1 MVNKRSKLIMRVL
14 PMLIASAYAGVA
26 MAEDKVEEVVVTA
39 QKRKEKLSEV
49 PISISAISG
58 AQLET
63 RGIEGVGNLNAL
75 APNLMFK
82 PNPGNELI
90 STVALRGSVTGQPA
104 IWVDPSVGMYVDG
117 VYIGKSQGAV
127 FDVMEL
133 ERVEVLRGPQGTLF
147 GRNTEGG
154 AVNMVSRRPTGVW
167 GGSIG
172 LEIGNRSHFTERVA
186 LDLPKMG
193 IASVSL
199 AYRKEDQKGWAK
211 NATGPDMG
219 AVDKEAYRIA
229 AKFDI
234 NKDFVVNY
242 AYDNSNID
250 NTPTVTSLYAVDGWS
265 PTAGTF
271 PLAFG
276 AALGGAIQT
285 AMSPYVTTTRPTSVS
300 TNDHGFGIWEKSKT
314 EGHALEL
321 DYKLSDRNSLKYI
334 YATRK
339 MNYSDAQDIDGTPIG
354 ALAAPNAF
362 WGASTYYQRHTTYKQ
377 DSHELQWVGNTDRM
391 KYVAGLY
398 YFEDDGT
405 TLGPQNFTLFF
416 GNAGAPRRSDY
427 SARTKAKAL
436 YGQIDYSLTDKWT
449 ATAGLRRTIETK
461 GGWTHNYTTTGFNG
475 PFLAN
480 VFAKTEY
487 EATFS
492 GNTPMFALAYK
503 WDATTNV
510 FARLAKGFKSGGF
523 SGELLNA
530 TVTTPYKPQTSLS
543 AEMGIKKAFAG
554 NRAQLSASVFQSKIT
569 DQQVTQ
575 LVPATTQSFLTN
587 AGKSTYQGLELEGS
601 LIPTDG
607 WKLQA
612 SYGYLHTKFNE
623 YMDNALNLGAGRPII
638 DTAGNKEAGYA
649 PKHTFSFNVDGR
661 LAQTAWG
668 TLRGIVDYTYT
679 AESLLYSANKDL
691 TAANAGGSYSIQK
704 DMMPAFQVINARLL
718 LAGVP
723 MGGPGTADVSF
734 WVKNLTDEKKQIQ
747 GIDFGMMRTANWQR
761 PRTYGLSMNY
771 KW

>member
-14 PMLIASAYAGVA
+14 PMLIASAYASVA
-26 MAEDKVEEVVVTA
+26 LAEDKVEEVVVTA

-49 PISISAISG
+49 PISITAISG

-82 PNPGNELI
+82 PNPGNDLI

-117 VYIGKSQGAV
+117 VYVGKSQGSV

-154 AVNMVSRRPTGVW
+154 AINMVSRRPTGVW
-167 GGSIG
+167 GGSVG
-172 LEIGNRSHFTERVA
+172 LDIGNRSHYTERVA

-193 IASVSL
+193 IASVSV

-211 NATGPDMG
+211 NATGPDLG
-219 AVDKEAYRIA
+219 KVDKEAYRLA
-229 AKFDI
+229 AKLDI
-234 NKDFVVNY
+234 TKDFVVNY

-250 NTPTVTSLYAVDGWS
+250 NTPTVTSLYATSGWS
-265 PTAGTF
+265 GTF
-271 PLAFG
+271 PSTFG
-276 AALGGAIQT
+276 AFLGGAIQT
-285 AMSPYVTTTRPTSVS
+285 AYAPYVTTSRPTNVS
-300 TNDHGFGIWEKSKT
+300 TNDGGFGIWEKSKT

-339 MNYSDAQDIDGTPIG
+339 MSYNDAQDIDGTPVNTVAG
-354 ALAAPNAF
+354 F
-362 WGASTYYQRHTTYKQ
+362 WGGQVYYHRDTTYKQ
-377 DSHELQWVGNTDRM
+377 ESHELQWVGNTDRL
-391 KYVAGLY
+391 KYVGGLY
-398 YFEDDGT
+398 YFEDAGT
-405 TLGPQNFTLFF
+405 TIGPQNMTVFF
-416 GNAGAPRRSDY
+416 GPAAAPRHSDY
-427 SARTKAKAL
+427 AANTKAKAI
-436 YGQIDYSLTDKWT
+436 YGQVDYSLTDKWT
-449 ATAGLRRTIETK
+449 ATAGMRRTIETK
-461 GGWTHNYTTTGFNG
+461 SGWTYNYTTTGFDG
-475 PFLAN
+475 PFLAT
-480 VFAKTEY
+480 VFPKTSY
-487 EATFS
+487 EATFT

-503 WDATTNV
+503 WDETTNV

-601 LIPTDG
+601 IIPTDG
-607 WKLQA
+607 WKVQA
-612 SYGYLHTKFNE
+612 SYGYLATKFNE
-623 YMDNALNLGAGRPII
+623 YIDNALNLGAGRPLI

-679 AESLLYSANKDL
+679 ASSLLYSSNKDL
-691 TAANAGGSYSIQK
+691 AAANAGGSYSVA
-704 DMMPAFQVINARLL
+704 METMPAYSVINARLL

-723 MGGPGTADVSF
+723 MSGPGTADVSF

-747 GIDFGMMRTANWQR
+747 GIDFGMMRTANWQQ